1 MEELENMEIKVV
13 NANGRKVGTI
23 ELNSAVFEQEYNEA
37 LIHQVVVAQLANKRQ
52 GTKSTLTR
60 AEVRGGGIKPWRQ
73 KGTGRARQGSIRAP
87 QWIKGG
93 VVFAPKPRDFSQ
105 KINAKMKAAALKS
118 ALSEKVR
125 DNELTILKELV
136 LENGKT
142 KEVATMLKNLKMDK
156 RVLLVVADHDEKVI
170 KACRNIENLTLINAS
185 LINVYDV
192 VANTNCIM
200 TKDAVSKIEEVYA

>member
-1 MEELENMEIKVV
+1 MEMKVV
-13 NANGRKVGTI
+13 NATGKKVGTI

-73 KGTGRARQGSIRAP
+73 KGTGRAIKGSIRAP

-105 KINAKMKAAALKS
+105 KINQKMKVAALKS
-118 ALSEKVR
+118 ALSAKVR
-125 DNELTILKELV
+125 DNEMTIINEVKA
-136 LENGKT
+136 ENGKT
-142 KEVATMLKNLKMDK
+142 KEIAAILKNLKMDK
-156 RVLLVVADHDEKVI
+156 RVLLVVSEHDELVI
-170 KACRNIENLTLINAS
+170 RACRNIENVTLINAS

-192 VANTNCIM
+192 VSNANCIM
-200 TKDAVSKIEEVYA
+200 TKDAVKKIEEVYA

>member
-1 MEELENMEIKVV
+1 MEMKVV
-13 NANGRKVGTI
+13 NSSGKKVGTI
-23 ELNSAVFEQEYNEA
+23 ELNAAVFEQEYNES

-105 KINAKMKAAALKS
+105 KINQKMKVAALKS

-125 DNELTILKELV
+125 DNEITIINEIKA
-136 LENGKT
+136 ENGKT
-142 KEVATMLKNLKMDK
+142 KEIATILKNLKMEK
-156 RVLLVVADHDEKVI
+156 RVLLVVGERDELVI
-170 KACRNIENLTLINAS
+170 RACRNIENVTLINAS

-192 VANTNCIM
+192 VANANCIM
-200 TKDAVSKIEEVYA
+200 TKDAVNKIEEVYA